1 MTYNKINIFF
11 DTNVLEQYGENE
23 KENEKEKQKE
33 KQKKCLASVSKII
46 MSHDFYDILKFAKL
60 DSRIKLFIP
69 ELVWGEM
76 ENHLLFYYTSQ
87 KQSLSSHIVTNKK
100 IFSDLLDISCNFKEV
115 DYPEYLK
122 IISKEFWDAN
132 EEYCELVEYPK
143 NDELLKVLVEKA
155 LSNTK
160 PFRRND
166 SAGKAYSDAGFKD
179 AVIIET
185 MLSFCKDDELNILYT
200 KDNDFCGVFEQYG
213 NENYRVINDLK
224 ILKPLI
230 EDFIE
235 PNNIIRIQKFLEED
249 QNIKAELF
257 NQIEIIE
264 INEVKDYSVTS
275 VEYNEQNDN
284 FIVKISATVNE
295 ALYTINATYKATLNE
310 ITVDTYY
317 TEND

>member
-11 DTNVLEQYGENE
+11 DTNVLEQYV
-23 KENEKEKQKE
+23 
-33 KQKKCLASVSKII
+33 KKSCLASVSKIK
-46 MSHDFYDILKFAKL
+46 MSNIFDDVLDFAKL
-60 DSRIKLFIP
+60 DSRIKLYIP
-69 ELVWGEM
+69 ELVWNEI
-76 ENHLLFYYTSQ
+76 ESHLLSCYDSQ
-87 KQSLSSHIVTNKK
+87 KQSLNSLVTANKAL
-100 IFSDLLDISCNFKEV
+100 FGDLLNISCDFDESN
-115 DYPEYLK
+115 YTEYLET
-122 IISKEFWDAN
+122 ISKAFWEEN

-143 NDELLKVLVEKA
+143 SDELLKALVKKA
-155 LSNTK
+155 LSKTK
-160 PFRRND
+160 PFRSND
-166 SAGKAYSDAGFKD
+166 NSGNTYSDAGFKD
-179 AVIIET
+179 AIIIET

-295 ALYTINATYKATLNE
+295 ALYTINATYNSTVNE
-310 ITVDTYY
+310 IIVDSYKI
-317 TEND
+317 END